1 MHRLIGL
8 FITGLWFGL
17 PVMSLAGTP
26 QPYYEST
33 DELIHHSLHY
43 QHATTTNA
51 VLENRTNALVNPGP
65 PGGSQTVGVN
75 LMKSG
80 LAAGDGGAVIRGWGS
95 LSWTSMDNDGVI
107 TEYDGTTN
115 NVFLGADVQLYDRLY
130 LGLSL
135 GAVQTDAN
143 SVFNAGSTRHEGIT
157 IAPYFAFLFNN
168 TYSIDG
174 NIGYA
179 RNDID
184 LTRAAGTVTGDTDSD
199 RYFYAVNL
207 NASYWWQNK
216 WNLAFKLG
224 YLYSH
229 EDQDAFRE
237 SDATMNPSRDYKLG
251 QYRLGVNLA
260 YWAGSVMPYLGV
272 TYEYDATRTPVN
284 TVPRFP
290 PPNND
295 REGVVVRAGMR
306 LFITQQAAGQVEL
319 YSVEGRD
326 DFDSVTVNGNI
337 GVRF

>member
-1 MHRLIGL
+1 MNRLIRWVIAG
-8 FITGLWFGL
+8 FIGL
-17 PVMSLAGTP
+17 PAAALACG
-26 QPYYEST
+26 QPPPSYYSN
-33 DELIHHSLHY
+33 DELIHPSLHY
-43 QHATTTNA
+43 QHATTTNL

-65 PGGSQTVGVN
+65 PGGSQTAGVD

-80 LAAGDGGAVIRGWGS
+80 LSAGDGGAVVRGWGS

-115 NVFLGADVQLYDRLY
+115 NVFFGADVQLYDRLY

-135 GAVQTDAN
+135 GAVTTDAN
-143 SVFNAGSTRHEGIT
+143 SDFNAGSSRYEGVT
-157 IAPYFAFLFNN
+157 LAPYFAFLFNN

-174 NIGYA
+174 TFGYA

-184 LTRAAGTVTGDTDSD
+184 LTRAGGTITGDTDSD
-199 RYFYAVNL
+199 RRFFAVNF

-229 EDQDAFRE
+229 EDQDAFTE
-237 SDATMNPSRDYKLG
+237 SDATVNPSRDYKLG
-251 QYRLGVNLA
+251 QYRVGVNLA
-260 YWAGSVMPYLGV
+260 YWAGSVMPYLGA
-272 TYEYDATRTPVN
+272 TYEYDATRTAVN
-284 TVPRFP
+284 RAVGYP

-295 REGVVVRAGMR
+295 RDGFVLRAGMR
-306 LFITQQAAGQVEL
+306 LFITQQTAGQIEL